1 MSYLRANQRRSPR
14 LLWIAP
20 ATLVIALLAYSQA
33 VAYFG
38 NEPFHLLAAQLIN
51 AGKRPYLDFFYQH
64 PPLFIYLNA
73 AWMRIFGENWRS
85 SHLLS
90 ALLTGGCIVVVVT
103 YVYSGLS
110 DTRRRLA
117 ISITASTLLG
127 LNFYVLSYGTVALPF
142 GLCLLLTVAS
152 FRLTVAAVNK
162 PGTLLP
168 FLAGLGAGAAA
179 ASSLLTAPVL
189 VVLVVWLARYNR
201 AGDRR
206 RKCLSFVGG
215 AALPFLAL
223 IWLWLRA
230 PRQVFFDLV
239 EYHLFH
245 RVGSEGNMIRW
256 NLREIFDWF
265 GSIQGFVLVVLAAA
279 GLLFT
284 SGRAELNR
292 ERRSECYLCAW
303 LTVALSV
310 YLAIP
315 RPTFSFYFVLLTP
328 FVVVLAAT
336 GLHAISTLGWFSGR
350 RVLAMPALVVL
361 YSIGLGWQVYK
372 MRREIF
378 YADHKTMEA
387 IAREVNQVTPADG
400 WVFAFEQ
407 VYFEA
412 RRLPPPGLENA
423 FNPYSRQDEWLAANR
438 FATVCMMANDPRV
451 KTLDLFGRYAK
462 NKAINS
468 ENFTVYIFWDR
479 ITTPAKPP

>member
-1 MSYLRANQRRSPR
+1 M
-14 LLWIAP
+14 
-20 ATLVIALLAYSQA
+20 
-33 VAYFG
+33 
-38 NEPFHLLAAQLIN
+38 
-51 AGKRPYLDFFYQH
+51 
-64 PPLFIYLNA
+64 
-73 AWMRIFGENWRS
+73 
-85 SHLLS
+85 
-90 ALLTGGCIVVVVT
+90 
-103 YVYSGLS
+103 
-110 DTRRRLA
+110 
-117 ISITASTLLG
+117 
-127 LNFYVLSYGTVALPF
+127 
-142 GLCLLLTVAS
+142 
-152 FRLTVAAVNK
+152 
-162 PGTLLP
+162 
-168 FLAGLGAGAAA
+168 
-179 ASSLLTAPVL
+179 
-189 VVLVVWLARYNR
+189 WLARYDQ

-206 RKCLSFVGG
+206 RKCLSFAGG
-215 AALPFLAL
+215 AVLPLLPL
-223 IWLWLRA
+223 IWLGLLA

-265 GSIQGFVLVVLAAA
+265 GSIQGLVLVALAAV

-292 ERRSECYLCAW
+292 ERRSESYLCAW
-303 LTVALSV
+303 LTFVLSV
-310 YLAIP
+310 YLAVP

-328 FVVVLAAT
+328 FAVVLAAT
-336 GLHAISTLGWFSGR
+336 GLHAIGTSGWFSGR
-350 RVLAMPALVVL
+350 RVLAIPALVVL

-387 IAREVNQVTPADG
+387 LAREVNQVTPGDG

-423 FNPYSRQDEWLAANR
+423 FNPHSRRDEWLAANR

-462 NKAINS
+462 NKEINS
-468 ENFTVYIFWDR
+468 ENFTVYIF
-479 ITTPAKPP
+479 

>member
-1 MSYLRANQRRSPR
+1 
-14 LLWIAP
+14 W
-20 ATLVIALLAYSQA
+20 
-33 VAYFG
+33 
-38 NEPFHLLAAQLIN
+38 
-51 AGKRPYLDFFYQH
+51 AG
-64 PPLFIYLNA
+64 
-73 AWMRIFGENWRS
+73 
-85 SHLLS
+85 
-90 ALLTGGCIVVVVT
+90 
-103 YVYSGLS
+103 
-110 DTRRRLA
+110 
-117 ISITASTLLG
+117 
-127 LNFYVLSYGTVALPF
+127 ALPC

-315 RPTFSFYFVLLTP
+315 RPTF
-328 FVVVLAAT
+328 
-336 GLHAISTLGWFSGR
+336 
-350 RVLAMPALVVL
+350 
-361 YSIGLGWQVYK
+361 
-372 MRREIF
+372 
-378 YADHKTMEA
+378 
-387 IAREVNQVTPADG
+387 
-400 WVFAFEQ
+400 
-407 VYFEA
+407 
-412 RRLPPPGLENA
+412 
-423 FNPYSRQDEWLAANR
+423 
-438 FATVCMMANDPRV
+438 
-451 KTLDLFGRYAK
+451 
-462 NKAINS
+462 
-468 ENFTVYIFWDR
+468 
-479 ITTPAKPP
+479 